1 MIIIGLSG
9 KARGGKGS
17 VVQLAQILM
26 QHGDTE
32 VEVRQGSFATALK
45 EMARER
51 GWDGKKDEK
60 GRTILQDLGMDK
72 RKEDPDY
79 WVKAAMRK
87 VVAIAAESPGTKIVF
102 VPDTRFTNEARAIKF
117 LGGEIW
123 RIERYTEYNTGVRVP
138 YDNGLTPEQKVHP
151 SEIELDNWPFDLTI
165 HSSNMADLFEG
176 VKKALDRLGF
186 A

>member
-1 MIIIGLSG
+1 MITDSNVGELLCSKCG
-9 KARGGKGS
+9 F
-17 VVQLAQILM
+17 VVKERIEET
-26 QHGDTE
+26 GPE
-32 VEVRQGSFATALK
+32 WRSFSRD
-45 EMARER
+45 E
-51 GWDGKKDEK
+51 KDEK